1 MIVGHKKIHKK
12 KLSSISITLQN
23 PENKEKSNV
32 SMQKSPYASSFLK
45 KSSMSRLKNKS
56 ISFANSGIA
65 SPLFASSPSSKRPQ
79 NALIKKNFSTI
90 LSRKQVL
97 LRTTSKKLNLK
108 DLKDLKSFKVEGE
121 ILEETS
127 NEHDTER
134 IRKKIYDLALFVKQ
148 HQLNYELFEQFR
160 SLFKEI
166 IVKDKAF
173 GNSLAEIKT
182 VYEDWIKCKVG
193 YVAENSQLKTDINN
207 LNARITELE
216 VLNSKLKENLKKI
229 SVENAKVGKEN
240 EIKDKQYRSLQEHLI
255 KINNIDKG
263 KYPPT
268 EDTWKLILA
277 ENKTYSEICDCMKT
291 DIKNLKKNENKLLDL
306 IEYLRIEGYPV
317 DDIYKQIVYPKYN
330 KKKTKLREVG
340 SEEDENLIISP
351 QKMVKRPELVPFL
364 KLDECLDQKGI
375 ENGKESSICMS

>member
-1 MIVGHKKIHKK
+1 MISGHKKIHKK
-12 KLSSISITLQN
+12 NLSSISITLQN
-23 PENKEKSNV
+23 SDNKEKSQV

-45 KSSMSRLKNKS
+45 KSSMSRIKNKS
-56 ISFANSGIA
+56 ISCANSGIA
-65 SPLFASSPSSKRPQ
+65 SPLFGSSPSSKRPQ
-79 NALIKKNFSTI
+79 NGFIKKNFSTI
-90 LSRKQVL
+90 LSRKKVL

-121 ILEETS
+121 ILEEPS
-127 NEHDTER
+127 NELDTGR
-134 IRKKIYDLALFVKQ
+134 IRKKIYDLASFVKQ

-160 SLFKEI
+160 NLFKEVI
-166 IVKDKAF
+166 AKDKAF

-216 VLNSKLKENLKKI
+216 VLNHKLKENLKKI

-240 EIKDKQYRSLQEHLI
+240 EMKDKQYRSLQEHLI

-263 KYPPT
+263 TYPPT
-268 EDTWKLILA
+268 EDTWKLVLA

-306 IEYLRIEGYPV
+306 IEYLRNEGYPV
-317 DDIYKQIVYPKYN
+317 DEIYKQIVYPKYN
-330 KKKTKLREVG
+330 KKKSKLREVG

-351 QKMVKRPELVPFL
+351 QKMVKKPELVPKL
-364 KLDECLDQKGI
+364 KLDECLDPTGV
-375 ENGKESSICMS
+375 ENERESSLCMS